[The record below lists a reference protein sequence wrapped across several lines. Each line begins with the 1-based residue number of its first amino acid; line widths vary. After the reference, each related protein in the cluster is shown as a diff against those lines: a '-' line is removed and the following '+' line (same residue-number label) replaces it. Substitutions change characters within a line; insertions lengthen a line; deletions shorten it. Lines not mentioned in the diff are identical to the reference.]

1 MQMLFL
7 GGKMMKKWKKIL
19 FGVCLSCA
27 MVFTSVTGVVMEPQ
41 TVSAAQTESM
51 SMALGDEIKVTF
63 GTDTKYSSDN
73 TKVVTVDSDGKLAA
87 VGIGKADVVM
97 TSGNN
102 CFTYHI
108 NVTLT
113 GSSKYDKKIKTI
125 AAKIVKDNMTD
136 VQKVKA
142 VHDYIIKNTAYDQE
156 FWLHGDAPFTAE
168 GLLKNKSAVCEGYAK
183 TFQAFMYEIGIPC
196 KMVVGY
202 ADPNLD
208 HAWNMVKVDGKWY
221 QIDVTW
227 DDPLPDKKGRVSYN
241 YFLLT
246 DQEMAKDHVALTQG
260 LPKCKTSADKYTSEF
275 ALICKNRS
283 QMKKQVTKALSNKK
297 TDVILA
303 LRKGSGIDVK
313 DVCNEIYAR
322 DRSRRSISYSQ
333 TVKGSYTLIQLE
345 QGK

>member
-1 MQMLFL
+1 
-7 GGKMMKKWKKIL
+7 MKKWKKIL

-27 MVFTSVTGVVMEPQ
+27 MAFTSVTGVVMEPQ
-41 TVSAAQTESM
+41 AVSASQTESM
-51 SMALGDEIKVTF
+51 SMALGDEKKVTF
-63 GTDTKYSSDN
+63 GTNTTYRSDN

-87 VGIGKADVVM
+87 VGIGKADIVM

-183 TFQAFMYEIGIPC
+183 TFLAFMYEIGIPC

-208 HAWNMVKVDGKWY
+208 HAWNMVKVDGKW
-221 QIDVTW
+221 
-227 DDPLPDKKGRVSYN
+227 
-241 YFLLT
+241 
-246 DQEMAKDHVALTQG
+246 
-260 LPKCKTSADKYTSEF
+260 
-275 ALICKNRS
+275 
-283 QMKKQVTKALSNKK
+283 
-297 TDVILA
+297 
-303 LRKGSGIDVK
+303 
-313 DVCNEIYAR
+313 
-322 DRSRRSISYSQ
+322 
-333 TVKGSYTLIQLE
+333 
-345 QGK
+345 